1 MLLTLR
7 LLIVSAL
14 PIVAAAQV
22 APPKQKP
29 APRTKTAPSIP
40 KKTEMA
46 EPMSRMEPLL
56 HMEPMGPMR
65 FDFDLH
71 MDPLLF
77 KTHEL
82 EWRAKAFAKVDAER
96 IASKVRE
103 IEMRSEEFKMRA
115 EEAAQHVA
123 MLDFDRGVKVSPSF
137 DLKFDFNDGFN
148 TKISGDRLLSGKPR
162 ASWASEDPADSL
174 YRQAREALNRGE
186 YRRAAQLFGD
196 VTNKFPKS
204 VYAQDCA
211 YWEAFSRYRSGST
224 DDLKLA
230 LKILEGVDVNLMR
243 SNRESSVDV
252 PALRARVQ
260 GALAARGDQKAAADL
275 QKELANKE
283 SCDREDMSVRAEA
296 LSALGQMDPASA
308 MPVVKKVLQKRDE
321 CTVELRRRALYV
333 AGRQTDAEAAA
344 VILDVAKNDPDRD
357 LRAEAMR
364 WLPRVAG
371 DNAVPQL
378 EEMLKTST
386 DESTQR
392 SAVYALSS
400 IDTER
405 ARRAVRTLI
414 ERTDVSENVRY
425 EAINGFSRE
434 REGRSISAEEMNY
447 LRSLY
452 GKLDSP
458 KLRQAVL
465 TSVSRVETPD
475 NAAFMLN
482 IAKAEN
488 ENTSIRYTAIQRLS
502 RMGNVS
508 ATDIAKLYDVADARS
523 LREQILIALSQRKE
537 PEAIDKMMEVA
548 KKDTDPN
555 IRRTAV
561 SLLARSNNERAKQ
574 LLKELIDK

>member
-7 LLIVSAL
+7 LMIAAAL
-14 PIVAAAQV
+14 PIAAAAQIKPKPVPSAKV
-22 APPKQKP
+22 AP
-29 APRTKTAPSIP
+29 
-40 KKTEMA
+40 TEHA
-46 EPMSRMEPLL
+46 KIKALQGDVLPPMLP
-56 HMEPMGPMR
+56 MEPMGPMGPMKL
-65 FDFDLH
+65 DLDLH
-71 MDPLLF
+71 IDPLMF
-77 KTHEL
+77 KMREL
-82 EWRAKAFAKVDAER
+82 EWRAEALAKVDIERVAER
-96 IASKVRE
+96 THE
-103 IEMRSEEFKMRA
+103 IEMSSEEFKMRA
-115 EEAAQHVA
+115 EDAAQRVA
-123 MLDFDRGVKVSPSF
+123 MLDFDRDMRLKPPF
-137 DLKFDFNDGFN
+137 DFNFNDGFN
-148 TKISGDRLLSGKPR
+148 TAFNGKSDKLLTGKPR

-196 VTNKFPKS
+196 VTQKFPKS

-211 YWEAFSRYRSGST
+211 YWEAFSRYRSGTT

-230 LKILEGVDVNLMR
+230 LKILEGVDVSLMR

-252 PALRARVQ
+252 PALKARVQ

-283 SCDREDMSVRAEA
+283 SCDREDISVRAEA

-308 MPVVKKVLQKRDE
+308 MPVVKKVLQKRDD

-333 AGRQTDAEAAA
+333 AGRQTDAEAAS

-357 LRAEAMR
+357 LRSEAMR

-378 EEMLKTST
+378 EDLLKTST
-386 DESTQR
+386 DENTQR

-414 ERTDVSENVRY
+414 ERNDASENVRY
-425 EAINGFSRE
+425 EAILSISRE
-434 REGRSISAEEMNY
+434 RDGRSISPEEMNY
-447 LRSLY
+447 LRGLY
-452 GKLDSP
+452 GKFESA

-523 LREQILIALSQRKE
+523 LREQILLALSQRKE
-537 PEAIDKMMEVA
+537 PEAIDKLIEVA

-561 SLLARSNNERAKQ
+561 SLLARSNNPRAVQ

>member
-7 LLIVSAL
+7 LLMVSAL
-14 PIVAAAQV
+14 PIAAAAQV
-22 APPKQKP
+22 APKKEKP
-29 APRTKTAPSIP
+29 APSTKNAPRIP
-40 KKTEMA
+40 KKSDMA
-46 EPMSRMEPLL
+46 EPMFPIDPMEP
-56 HMEPMGPMR
+56 MEPMGPMKL
-65 FDFDLH
+65 DLDLH
-71 MDPLLF
+71 IDPKF
-77 KTHEL
+77 EL
-82 EWRAKAFAKVDAER
+82 RMEARAKVDIERMAER
-96 IASKVRE
+96 THE
-103 IEMRSEEFKMRA
+103 IEMRSEDFKMRA
-115 EEAAQHVA
+115 EEAAQRVA
-123 MLDFDRGVKVSPSF
+123 MLNLDRSMKFSPQFDY
-137 DLKFDFNDGFN
+137 KFDFNEGFN
-148 TKISGDRLLSGKPR
+148 TKINANGDRLLSGRPR

-196 VTNKFPKS
+196 VTSKFPKS

-252 PALRARVQ
+252 PALKARVQ
-260 GALAARGDQKAAADL
+260 GALAARGDKKAADDL

-283 SCDREDMSVRAEA
+283 SCDREDISVRAEA

-308 MPVVKKVLQKRDE
+308 MPVVKKILQKRDD
-321 CTVELRRRALYV
+321 CTLELRRRALYV
-333 AGRQTDAEAAA
+333 AGRQTDADAAS

-357 LRAEAMR
+357 LRSEAMR

-378 EEMLKTST
+378 EELLKTST
-386 DESTQR
+386 DEQTQR

-414 ERTDVSENVRY
+414 ERNDASENVRY
-425 EAINGFSRE
+425 EAIAGFSRE

-447 LRSLY
+447 LRGLY
-452 GKLDSP
+452 GKLESP

-465 TSVSRVETPD
+465 TSVSRVETPE
-475 NAAFMLN
+475 NATFLMN
-482 IAKAEN
+482 IAKTEN
-488 ENTSIRYTAIQRLS
+488 ENVSIRATAIQRVC
-502 RMGNVS
+502 RMSNVS
-508 ATDIAKLYDVADARS
+508 AADIAKLYDVADARS
-523 LREQILIALSQRKE
+523 LREQVLYCLSQRKE
-537 PEAIDKMMEVA
+537 PEAIDKLIEVA

-561 SLLARSNNERAKQ
+561 SLLARSNNPRAIQ